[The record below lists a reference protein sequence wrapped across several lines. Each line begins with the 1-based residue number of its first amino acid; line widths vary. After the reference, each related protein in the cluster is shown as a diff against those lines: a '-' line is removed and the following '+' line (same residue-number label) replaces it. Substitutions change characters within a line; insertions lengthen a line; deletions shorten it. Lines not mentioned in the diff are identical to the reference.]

1 MSAEV
6 AAALA
11 AAPLT
16 VSGGCTLTADLRPNK
31 LKTRVNLVGRTQR
44 KTML

>member
-6 AAALA
+6 A

-16 VSGGCTLTADLRPNK
+16 VSGGCTLTADLIPNK